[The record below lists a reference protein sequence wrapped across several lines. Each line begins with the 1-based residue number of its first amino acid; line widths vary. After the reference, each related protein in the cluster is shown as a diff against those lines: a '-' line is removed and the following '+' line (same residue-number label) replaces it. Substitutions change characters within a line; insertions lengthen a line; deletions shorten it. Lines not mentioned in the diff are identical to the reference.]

1 MCNFGATRSFICNR
15 ESWVTWP
22 NRDFLFHN
30 HPSLLSFALVI
41 SIEEVS
47 LVRDTLPFFAIN
59 TLYLGYFISILM
71 QVTITRC
78 KVNQKYTS
86 LRIKFQNVFVLFN
99 ELRCLY
105 YNLQTLKK
113 WWNFDILVYTLLC
126 IPLICFM

>member
-1 MCNFGATRSFICNR
+1 MRNFLATRSFICNR

-22 NRDFLFHN
+22 NHGFLSHN

-41 SIEEVS
+41 SMEEVS
-47 LVRDTLPFFAIN
+47 LVRDTLPFFATN
-59 TLYLGYFISILM
+59 TLYLGYFISMLI

-78 KVNQKYTS
+78 KVNQKCSS

-105 YNLQTLKK
+105 YNLRILKR

-126 IPLICFM
+126 ILLICFM